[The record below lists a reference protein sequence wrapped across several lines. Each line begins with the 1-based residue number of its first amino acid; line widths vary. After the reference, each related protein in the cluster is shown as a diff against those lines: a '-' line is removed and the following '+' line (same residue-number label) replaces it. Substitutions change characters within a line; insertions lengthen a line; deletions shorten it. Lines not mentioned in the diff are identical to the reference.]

1 MLEIITVV
9 NLNKNMEEVLQNI
22 TILLFLN
29 DNLVGLSAFTLPI
42 KCTLPSPSA
51 LLSIGL
57 GILQPQIVV
66 PFASSLVS
74 PPLPS

>member
-1 MLEIITVV
+1 
-9 NLNKNMEEVLQNI
+9 MEEVLQNI

-42 KCTLPSPSA
+42 KCTLPSPST

-57 GILQPQIVV
+57 WILQQCPLRALWFHLPFHLKTYAQIQTHG
-66 PFASSLVS
+66 
-74 PPLPS
+74 